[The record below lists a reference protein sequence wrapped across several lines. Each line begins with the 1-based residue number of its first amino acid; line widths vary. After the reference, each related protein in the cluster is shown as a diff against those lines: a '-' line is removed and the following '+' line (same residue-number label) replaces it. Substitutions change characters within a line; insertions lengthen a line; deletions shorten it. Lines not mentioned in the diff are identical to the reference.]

1 MPQLDRLLSLM
12 VSQRASALKLDENEL
27 AELEIAGAARPMTK
41 TPLTGPQ
48 VVALLREIAPAES
61 AALLDGGK
69 PTQFDYVSEDG
80 AFCVN
85 VSREGTHW
93 RARVTIDERRERQ
106 RLNGHPQPQITEY
119 TAPVPAMT
127 PPPQAVA
134 EPVAPSASVPTAAPA
149 AMPIVTETGDAD
161 AIGDFAGSSHAR
173 ATLDALLRSMVE
185 RGSSDLHLRCGE
197 PPIVRLHGEMMRLEG
212 SQLDPASLDSM
223 IRSVMPERNRREYMD
238 SNDTDYAYEL
248 PGVARFRANALKDR
262 RGPAAVFRQIPA
274 TVVTVEQMGIS
285 PEVQKLC
292 QLNKGLV
299 LITGPTGSGKS
310 TTLCSLI
317 DLVNRTRTDHVLTI
331 EDPIEFVHPNKKC
344 IITQRQVGVHT
355 DSFKSALRAA
365 LREDPDIILVGEL
378 RDLETVAI
386 AIETAETGHLVF
398 GTLHTTTAAGT
409 IDRIIDQ
416 FPADRQAQIRVMLA
430 ESLKGVIS
438 QTLCKK
444 IGGGR
449 VAAREVLLSIP
460 AVTNLIREGKTFQ
473 IPTVMQT
480 SKRLGMVTLNDALL
494 ELVDGKL
501 IEPVEGYGKAVDK
514 TMYLN
519 SLRSRGLDTSFA
531 DGEGNAPKDAAKPTA
546 PAAAAKR

>member
-1 MPQLDRLLSLM
+1 MAQLDRFLSAM
-12 VSQRASALKLDENEL
+12 VSHRATALRLDEGAL
-27 AELEIAGAARPMTK
+27 AELEIAGASRPVTK
-41 TPLTGPQ
+41 APLTAAQ
-48 VVALLREIAPAES
+48 VVQLLREVAPAAPGE
-61 AALLDGGK
+61 LLGAGK
-69 PTQFDYVSEDG
+69 PACFDYVSDEG
-80 AFCVN
+80 AFAIDAR
-85 VSREGTHW
+85 REGSRW
-93 RARVTIDERRERQ
+93 QVRITIDAGRERD
-106 RLNGHPQPQITEY
+106 RLVDHARDLGGARGAGH
-119 TAPVPAMT
+119 
-127 PPPQAVA
+127 
-134 EPVAPSASVPTAAPA
+134 SAAPA
-149 AMPIVTETGDAD
+149 DPTPAAANPAIRLVTSSRGSIAADAD
-161 AIGDFAGSSHAR
+161 AIANFDGADRAR
-173 ATLDALLRSMVE
+173 AMLDVLLRAMVAK
-185 RGSSDLHLRCGE
+185 GASDLHLRCGE
-197 PPIVRLHGEMMRLEG
+197 PPILRLHGEMHRLDEPALEPLW
-212 SQLDPASLDSM
+212 LDAML
-223 IRSVMPERNRREYMD
+223 RSIMPERNRREYSD
-238 SNDTDYAYEL
+238 TNDTDYAYEL
-248 PGVARFRANALKDR
+248 EGLARFRANALKDR

-285 PEVQKLC
+285 AEVQKLC

-299 LITGPTGSGKS
+299 LVTGPTGSGKS

-317 DLVNRTRTDHVLTI
+317 DLVNRSRSDHVITI

-355 DSFKSALRAA
+355 GSFKSALRAA

-378 RDLETVAI
+378 RDLETVSI

-416 FPADRQAQIRVMLA
+416 FPADRQSQIRVMLA

-449 VAAREVLLSIP
+449 VAAREVLLSIT

-494 ELVDGKL
+494 ELVDGGL
-501 IEPVEGYGKAVDK
+501 IEPVEGYSKAVDK
-514 TMYLN
+514 TMFLGA
-519 SLRSRGLDTSFA
+519 LKARGLDTGFA
-531 DGEGNAPKDAAKPTA
+531 EQETSAKDAPK
-546 PAAAAKR
+546 AAAAGARR